1 MQTPL
6 IAVTLHRIPG
16 KEICGVVILEQQ
28 PDQSWT
34 GQCSKC
40 GKEFHMPKDPQFE
53 MQVRAVRN

>member
-6 IAVTLHRIPG
+6 IAITLHRIPA
-16 KEICGVVILEQQ
+16 KEICGAVILEQQ
-28 PDQSWT
+28 TDQSWT

-40 GKEFHMPKDPQFE
+40 GKEFHMAKDPQFE